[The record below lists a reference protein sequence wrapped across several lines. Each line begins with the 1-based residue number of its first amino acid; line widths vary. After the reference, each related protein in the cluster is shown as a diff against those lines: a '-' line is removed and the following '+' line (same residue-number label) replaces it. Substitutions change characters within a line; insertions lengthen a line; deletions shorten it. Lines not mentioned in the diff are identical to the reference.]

1 MKMNILLKYA
11 LILVW
16 FPIGMYAQ
24 TDVLH
29 ADVILEKIDENM
41 SSVNRVVESDMII
54 QGRRRSR
61 TITSKS
67 FSEGDFKSMTE
78 YLAPARE
85 EGTKMLK
92 IEDRLWIYSPSS
104 DRTIQISGH
113 MLKQSVMGSDLSYE
127 DMMEDRKL
135 TEIYDAKV
143 VNEEEYDQRLCWV
156 VEMQAI
162 VDDVS
167 YQKRMVWVD
176 QERFIP
182 LKEELFAKSG
192 QLLKKTTLSD
202 VQKVENRWFPMKIN
216 YKDMLK
222 DGKGTDYVIKK
233 IKFDVEI
240 PDHIFTKASL
250 SK

>member
-1 MKMNILLKYA
+1 MNALVK
-11 LILVW
+11 LILIMTLLPSCV
-16 FPIGMYAQ
+16 FAQ
-24 TDVLH
+24 PDALD
-29 ADVILEKIDENM
+29 ADMILEKIDENM
-41 SSVNRVVESDMII
+41 SSLNRVVESDMII

-67 FSEGDFKSMTE
+67 YSEGDHKSMTE

-92 IEDRLWIYSPSS
+92 IEDQLWIYSPAS
-104 DRTIQISGH
+104 DRIILISGH

-135 TEIYDAKV
+135 TDIYDAKV
-143 VNEEEYDQRLCWV
+143 ILEEDYENRRCWV
-156 VEMQAI
+156 VEMNAI
-162 VDDVS
+162 VEDVS

-202 VQKVENRWFPMKIN
+202 VQKIENRWFPMKIN

-233 IKFDVEI
+233 INFDVEI
-240 PDHIFTKASL
+240 PPYIFTKASL

>member
-1 MKMNILLKYA
+1 MNTLLKYA
-11 LILVW
+11 FIMALLPTIV
-16 FPIGMYAQ
+16 FAQ
-24 TDVLH
+24 SDVLD
-29 ADVILEKIDENM
+29 ADIILEKIDENM
-41 SSVNRVVESDMII
+41 SSVNRVVESDMVIH
-54 QGRRRSR
+54 GRRRSR

-67 FSEGDFKSMTE
+67 FAEGDNKSMTE

-92 IEDRLWIYSPSS
+92 IEDQLWIYSPTS
-104 DRTIQISGH
+104 DRIILISGH

-135 TEIYDAKV
+135 TDIYDAKV
-143 VNEEEYDQRLCWV
+143 IREEEYESRRCWV
-156 VEMQAI
+156 VEMNAI
-162 VDDVS
+162 VADVS

-202 VQKVENRWFPMKIN
+202 AQKVENRWFPMKIN

-222 DGKGTDYVIKK
+222 DGKGTDYVIKE

-240 PDHIFTKASL
+240 PAHIFTKASL

>member
-1 MKMNILLKYA
+1 MIMKALLKYA
-11 LILVW
+11 FIMALLPTIV
-16 FPIGMYAQ
+16 FAQ
-24 TDVLH
+24 SDVLD
-29 ADVILEKIDENM
+29 ADIILEKIDENM
-41 SSVNRVVESDMII
+41 SSVNRVVESDMVIH
-54 QGRRRSR
+54 GRRRSR

-67 FSEGDFKSMTE
+67 FAEGDNKSMTE

-92 IEDRLWIYSPSS
+92 IEDQLWIYSPTS
-104 DRTIQISGH
+104 DRIILISGH

-135 TEIYDAKV
+135 TDIYDAKV
-143 VNEEEYDQRLCWV
+143 IREEEYESRRCWV
-156 VEMQAI
+156 VEMNAI
-162 VDDVS
+162 VADVS

-176 QERFIP
+176 QDRFIP

-202 VQKVENRWFPMKIN
+202 AQKVENRWFPMKIN

-222 DGKGTDYVIKK
+222 DGKGTDYVIKE

-240 PDHIFTKASL
+240 PAHIFTKASL